1 MKENKIVNGILF
13 ASMLVSICGVIYII
27 LAYSKY
33 YFHSDCAGYL
43 FLAKEQLAQKKMFP
57 ERFHYTT
64 DIFFLTPSVTMIPF
78 LAIFENDLP
87 DYLRQLAEEGCSV
100 LLV

>member
-43 FLAKEQLAQKKMFP
+43 FLAKEQLAQKKCSQKDFIIQQI
-57 ERFHYTT
+57 Y
-64 DIFFLTPSVTMIPF
+64 FFS
-78 LAIFENDLP
+78 
-87 DYLRQLAEEGCSV
+87 RQV
-100 LLV
+100 